1 MEISGVTKM
10 VVIVCLLCQL
20 ITLVQCGCLPR
31 LRGSKNPK
39 HNTQKARWTFSNEPQ
54 KEKSGE
60 AKEKHISTDP
70 RSNPSNRSDPKSKN
84 PDPKSNSRDP
94 KSKNPDP
101 KSGKRRPKVWSE
113 NSKYSVGDSSQGI
126 KGPKAANLPGP
137 KAATNSED
145 RYKMRLTDKEMAE
158 IGNKLIYTD
167 LGYNQG
173 PKAANPQGP
182 KAATNSEDRYKM
194 RLTDKEMAEI
204 GNKLIYTD
212 LGYNQGSSNAM
223 APYYFAIL

>member
-20 ITLVQCGCLPR
+20 ITLVQCSGCLPR

-70 RSNPSNRSDPKSKN
+70 RSNPSNS
-84 PDPKSNSRDP
+84 
-94 KSKNPDP
+94 
-101 KSGKRRPKVWSE
+101 
-113 NSKYSVGDSSQGI
+113 SKYSVGDSSQGI

>member
-20 ITLVQCGCLPR
+20 ITLVQCGGCLPR

-39 HNTQKARWTFSNEPQ
+39 HNKQKARWTFSNEPQ

-60 AKEKHISTDP
+60 AKEKHI
-70 RSNPSNRSDPKSKN
+70 NPDPKSKN
-84 PDPKSNSRDP
+84 PDPKSE
-94 KSKNPDP
+94 
-101 KSGKRRPKVWSE
+101 KRRPKVWSE

-173 PKAANPQGP
+173 R
-182 KAATNSEDRYKM
+182 SESR
-194 RLTDKEMAEI
+194 
-204 GNKLIYTD
+204 
-212 LGYNQGSSNAM
+212 
-223 APYYFAIL
+223 